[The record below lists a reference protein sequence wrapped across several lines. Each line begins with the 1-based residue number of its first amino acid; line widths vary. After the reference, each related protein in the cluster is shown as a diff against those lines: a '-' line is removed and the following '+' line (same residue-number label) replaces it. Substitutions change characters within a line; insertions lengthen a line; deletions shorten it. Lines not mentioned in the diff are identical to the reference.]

1 MSADINTGEV
11 VVHDHGNVADAIRA
25 SMSLPGVFPPVEL
38 DGRILI
44 DGGIVNN
51 VPVDVARKMGADV
64 VIAIDVGTPLGTV
77 TPDSSVLS
85 FFNQFLGV
93 VTEDNVR
100 KSKAS
105 ITEQDLLIRPELG
118 DISSGSF
125 ERVFDAMAIGE
136 RTARDMV
143 AQIRKFSVSEA
154 EYQVFLKKRRVL
166 PAAET
171 GRVVRQDRGLQGG
184 QPGTRQGPAAHRAG
198 G

>member
-1 MSADINTGEV
+1 M
-11 VVHDHGNVADAIRA
+11 
-25 SMSLPGVFPPVEL
+25 
-38 DGRILI
+38 
-44 DGGIVNN
+44 
-51 VPVDVARKMGADV
+51 
-64 VIAIDVGTPLGTV
+64 

-136 RTARDMV
+136 RTAREMV

-154 EYQVFLKKRRVL
+154 EYQVFLKKHRSL
-166 PAAET
+166 PAAEPL
-171 GRVVRQDRGLQGG
+171 VVDFVRIEGCKEVNPELVKARLRIE
-184 QPGTRQGPAAHRAG
+184 PGAMI
-198 G
+198 